1 MTLETALVTVTKTML
16 SAMPTAPAIG
26 ESGTSRRRDYLFI
39 DNVRFV
45 SLIAIVMRHCEISL
59 FRDYHVSAL
68 ENAITQIRSF
78 GVLLFFINSGF
89 LMAAWLARPN
99 TSVEAYWRG
108 RLTRIGQP
116 WLIWAGAHQVIVLVK
131 FFFREGGQWR
141 YEPGH
146 RWRSGDGKPARI

>member
-1 MTLETALVTVTKTML
+1 MIVTKTML

-26 ESGTSRRRDYLFI
+26 ESGTSGRSDYLFI
-39 DNVRFV
+39 DNARFV
-45 SLIAIVMRHCEISL
+45 SLIAIVMRHCELSL

-108 RLTRIGQP
+108 RLTRVGQP
-116 WLIWAGAHQVIVLVK
+116 WLIWAGAYQVIDV
-131 FFFREGGQWR
+131 G
-141 YEPGH
+141 
-146 RWRSGDGKPARI
+146 